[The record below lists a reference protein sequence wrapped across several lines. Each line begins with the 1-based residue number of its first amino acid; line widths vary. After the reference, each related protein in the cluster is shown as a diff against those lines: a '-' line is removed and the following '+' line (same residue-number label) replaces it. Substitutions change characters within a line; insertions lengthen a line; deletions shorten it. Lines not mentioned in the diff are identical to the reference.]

1 MANSST
7 NRRLAVA
14 VKRAIDLLVAAA
26 VLVALSP
33 LMLALALLLRVAMGS
48 PVLFRQPRPG
58 HDGRL
63 FIIYKFRT
71 MSDKRDS
78 SGELLPDEQRM
89 VSLGTLLRKT
99 TLDSL
104 PELLNVLK
112 GDMAIVGPRP
122 LLPEYLELYT
132 PEQMRR
138 HEVRPGMA
146 GPVVMGGRNA
156 PSWEEKFRL
165 DVWYVDNWSLWLDA
179 KVFAGALWKVVRG
192 EGVSHRGHVTAPKFQ
207 GTSRSGEGRGR

>member
-1 MANSST
+1 M
-7 NRRLAVA
+7 
-14 VKRAIDLLVAAA
+14 
-26 VLVALSP
+26 
-33 LMLALALLLRVAMGS
+33 
-48 PVLFRQPRPG
+48 
-58 HDGRL
+58 
-63 FIIYKFRT
+63 IYKFRT
-71 MSDKRDS
+71 MSDKRDER
-78 SGELLPDEQRM
+78 GELLPDERRM
-89 VSLGTLLRKT
+89 VPFGTLLRKT

-165 DVWYVDNWSLWLDA
+165 DVWYVDHWSLWLDA
-179 KVFAGALWKVVRG
+179 RMFVAALWEVLKR
-192 EGVSHRGHVTAPKFQ
+192 EGVSAEGHVTAPKFR
-207 GTSRSGEGRGR
+207 GSSRSEGGT